1 MNNFYVR
8 IKNNLNFSKSIKT
21 KMILL
26 LGALILTV
34 CAGMGLMSYYI
45 STKAL
50 INNTDEMLPKMASE
64 AALLIE
70 SRINGN
76 FGMLD
81 IIAKNVSDVSLDEN
95 KRLSKLKDQETR
107 GGYLLL
113 GIADQA
119 GILTTSGNKI
129 FDIKDME
136 YFQKALAGEKAIS
149 EPIVDI
155 FGVYQ
160 NNLVIVYA
168 VPIKDGSNVKNVLIA
183 VKHGNDFSTL
193 INDITF
199 GKSGNA
205 FMINKAG
212 EMIAHA
218 NLTLVF
224 RKANFIK
231 EAEVDTSLRSFADT
245 LVLMTEGN
253 VGTGEYSFEGVDNY
267 AGYSPINLTGW
278 SIAVA
283 GAKNEI
289 LSGLNPLRN
298 SIVILSLIFLV
309 VGALTVFILT
319 SSITNSLIAIVKNIS
334 LMANGDLT
342 KKVSLK
348 YINKKDEIGTLA
360 KSLVTMQNFIR
371 DILNNIK
378 DSSAEIDDQSVNLSA
393 ISQQITSASENVTIS
408 IQDVAKGA
416 GAQADDLTK
425 MIGSLSSFA
434 RELDNI
440 VNAIKDIDKNAGR
453 ISSMSEDSNSNIQ
466 SLIKSSNVINNSF
479 NEFTIKTA
487 GFRENV
493 QKINDIANFINSI
506 ADQTNLLAL
515 NAAIEAARAGEAG
528 RGFAVVADHIRKL
541 AEQTKLS
548 SVNINTIVTG
558 VASETDNMVNTTVE
572 LDKELNNQI
581 VVLNTTIESF
591 DKITKAIKVIAPEI
605 EAVNASTLELNE
617 EKNAIIDR
625 IEGVAS
631 IAEEVS
637 ASSEVIAAASEEMN
651 ASMEEVSAAAQV
663 LTSKTRKMME
673 QVERFIIE

>member
-1 MNNFYVR
+1 MKKFYKN
-8 IKNNLNFSKSIKT
+8 IKINLNFSKSIKT

-34 CAGMGLMSYYI
+34 CLGMGFMSYYI

-50 INNTDEMLPKMASE
+50 TNNTDEMLPQMASE

-76 FGMLD
+76 FDMLN
-81 IIAKNVSDVSLDEN
+81 IIAKTVSDETLEEEQ
-95 KRLSKLKDQETR
+95 RLAKLKDQETR

-113 GIADQA
+113 GIADEA
-119 GILTTSGNKI
+119 GKLTTSGNKI
-129 FDIKDME
+129 IDIKDMDF
-136 YFQKALAGEKAIS
+136 FQKAFNGEETIS
-149 EPIVDI
+149 EPIIDI
-155 FGVYQ
+155 FGVYE
-160 NNLVIVYA
+160 NNLVVVYA
-168 VPIKDGSNVKNVLIA
+168 VPIKDGSNVESVLIA
-183 VKHGNDFSTL
+183 VKHGNDFSIL

-205 FMINKAG
+205 FMINKSG
-212 EMIAHA
+212 EMIAHT
-218 NLTLVF
+218 NFTLVF

-231 EAEVDTSLRSFADT
+231 EAENDASLKSFADT

-253 VGTGEYSFEGVDNY
+253 AGTGEYSYEGTDNY
-267 AGYSPINLTGW
+267 AGYAPINLTGW

-283 GAKNEI
+283 GERNEI

-298 SIVILSLIFLV
+298 SVVIFSLIFLILGV
-309 VGALTVFILT
+309 LTVFILT

-334 LMANGDLT
+334 LMASGDLT
-342 KKVSLK
+342 KKVPSK

-371 DILNNIK
+371 DMLNNIK

-393 ISQQITSASENVTIS
+393 ISQQITSASENVTSS

-416 GAQADDLTK
+416 GVQADDLTK
-425 MIGSLSSFA
+425 MIISLNSFA
-434 RELDNI
+434 KELDNI
-440 VNAIKDIDKNAGR
+440 VGAIKDIDKNASK
-453 ISSMSEDSNSNIQ
+453 ISHMSEDSNSNMQ
-466 SLIKSSNVINNSF
+466 SLVNSSNRINNSF
-479 NEFTIKTA
+479 QDFAVKTT
-487 GFRENV
+487 GFSKNV
-493 QKINDIANFINSI
+493 NKINDIANFINNI

-515 NAAIEAARAGEAG
+515 NAAIEAARAGDAG

-541 AEQTKLS
+541 AEQTKAS
-548 SVNINTIVTG
+548 SININTIING
-558 VASETDNMVNTTVE
+558 VALETDNMVNTTVE
-572 LDKELNNQI
+572 LDNELNNQI
-581 VVLNTTIESF
+581 TLLNTTIESF
-591 DKITKAIKVIAPEI
+591 EKITKAIKVIAPEI
-605 EAVNASTLELNE
+605 EAVNSSTLELNG
-617 EKNAIIDR
+617 EKNAIIER

-637 ASSEVIAAASEEMN
+637 ASSEVIAASSEEMN
-651 ASMEEVSAAAQV
+651 ASMEEVSQAAQV

-673 QVERFIIE
+673 QVERFRIE